1 MKREKRREGGGG
13 IENQVNGEEDVIEK
27 EKMMDKKWR

>member
-1 MKREKRREGGGG
+1 MKREKWREGGG